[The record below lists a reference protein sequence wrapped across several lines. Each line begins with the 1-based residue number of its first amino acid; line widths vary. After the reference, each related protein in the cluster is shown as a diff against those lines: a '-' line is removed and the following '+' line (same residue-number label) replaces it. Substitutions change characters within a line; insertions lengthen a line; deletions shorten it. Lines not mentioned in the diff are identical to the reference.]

1 MSEPT
6 DKLIDRLAGSAQPV
20 RPNRPL
26 VQRFALITIP
36 IILGIALV
44 GSIGGDPHT
53 VMSHMT
59 DPAFAMSTVSAAL
72 TGLAAI
78 FAALTLST
86 PGRTRTGTTWVLFF
100 AFIWLA
106 SSAVLCTRGMAAHA
120 ADDMDIFASA
130 DCFMFIMMSGTVLAL
145 LLQAVLRHMVFIN
158 AMKVTALLGL
168 ATATLGTTLLAFFHP
183 PETDVVDLVAH
194 LAATAALIL
203 FMITAGRGALQAP

>member
-6 DKLIDRLAGSAQPV
+6 DNLIERLAGSAEPV

-26 VQRFALITIP
+26 VQRFAMITVPLIVLIV
-36 IILGIALV
+36 LV
-44 GSIGGDPHT
+44 GSLGGDPGT
-53 VMSHMT
+53 VMNHMS
-59 DPAFAMSTVSAAL
+59 DPVYALSTVSAAL

-78 FAALTLST
+78 FAAMTLST
-86 PGRTRTGTTWVLFF
+86 PGRVKTGTSWVLLF

-106 SSAVLCTRGMAAHA
+106 SSAILCTRGMAAHA
-120 ADDMDIFASA
+120 AEDTSIFAGA

-145 LLQAVLRHMVFIN
+145 LLQAVLRNMVFIN

-183 PETDVVDLVAH
+183 PESDFVDLLAH
-194 LAATAALIL
+194 LSATAALIL
-203 FMITAGRGALQAP
+203 FMITAGRGAMEAP